1 MHALCVGQPANY
13 TKLLSNL
20 FGFHKEIQAAI
31 KVANSEQ
38 IDDFLEGLVN
48 PNSSQHAM
56 RAASGYVGLRN
67 FGCTCYMNSL
77 I

>member
-1 MHALCVGQPANY
+1 M
-13 TKLLSNL
+13 
-20 FGFHKEIQAAI
+20 
-31 KVANSEQ
+31 ANSEQ
-38 IDDFLEGLVN
+38 IEDFLEGLVN

-77 I
+77 IQQLFMIPEFRAGILKAELPK